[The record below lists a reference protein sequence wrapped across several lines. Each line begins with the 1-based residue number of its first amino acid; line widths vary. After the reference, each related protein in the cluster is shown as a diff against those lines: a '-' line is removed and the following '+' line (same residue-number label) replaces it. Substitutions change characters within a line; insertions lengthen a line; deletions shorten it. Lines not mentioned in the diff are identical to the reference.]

1 MPLYEFRCKACG
13 DFEAWRRLAE
23 IAVPMVCPTC
33 SEVAVRVFSP
43 PSINLN
49 QGSLSA
55 IANSS
60 NTEPRLVKRQERE
73 PGKPRYQGPKGG
85 RPWMIGHA
93 PERL

>member
-1 MPLYEFRCKACG
+1 MPLYEFKCKACG
-13 DFEAWRRLAE
+13 EFEAWRKIAE
-23 IAVPMVCPTC
+23 ITTPMHCPTC

-55 IANSS
+55 IAPSS
-60 NTEPRLVKRQERE
+60 KEPRIVKRQEQE
-73 PGKPRYQGPKGG
+73 PSQPRYQGARGG